1 MCTSFS
7 FCFVFFKGGRGNEKK
22 KMDIIDSESLN
33 LLPASD
39 FFFRIT
45 IKEKKDRDYVLAVTE
60 EERLFLFKHE
70 ILNDLL

>member
-22 KMDIIDSESLN
+22 KMDKIDSESLN

-45 IKEKKDRDYVLAVTE
+45 IKEKKRQ
-60 EERLFLFKHE
+60 RLCIGSDGRGK
-70 ILNDLL
+70 IISVQT